1 MRIFGLRSE
10 VISFHQ
16 EIDEGGRDKHAKA
29 SGVSA
34 PVEAGNR
41 FGESG
46 EHEES
51 GAPENSAEQA
61 ITWPASEP
69 RRLPTCRYR
78 LPSRRQCR
86 RLSLSPP
93 THTKAGAFY
102 LRPSLNLS
110 STSMMPSSLL
120 WTPEGSSS
128 AATSSTTPTSLTIP
142 ELSSATPLLSCAD
155 RASFSPRLPS
165 VHSRIA
171 TVFPY
176 TPHSNSIV
184 LHISHAIPSP
194 RSSLRNHANP
204 LFPHAS
210 TSPSTFPSLRS
221 LHARIPL

>member
-1 MRIFGLRSE
+1 MLTVLLNLELDRTRDHLAAVRNELHEATSSRPIFGIDPPLDQDELAMRIFGLRSE

-34 PVEAGNR
+34 PVEAGKR
-41 FGESG
+41 SGESG

-110 STSMMPSSLL
+110 STSMMPSSLF

-142 ELSSATPLLSCAD
+142 ELSN
-155 RASFSPRLPS
+155 SP
-165 VHSRIA
+165 
-171 TVFPY
+171 PY
-176 TPHSNSIV
+176 
-184 LHISHAIPSP
+184 IP
-194 RSSLRNHANP
+194 A
-204 LFPHAS
+204 
-210 TSPSTFPSLRS
+210 
-221 LHARIPL
+221 